1 VLRQHEA
8 PGMAGVLCMDA
19 WTIGLFAAAA
29 FVAVSGLVRL
39 MLIRRDRLLGEL
51 SVEIREAQR
60 KKQLAE
66 ADQKKSQKKKAA

>member
-1 VLRQHEA
+1 
-8 PGMAGVLCMDA
+8 MDA
-19 WTIGLFAAAA
+19 WTIGLFAIAA

-51 SVEIREAQR
+51 SVEVREEQR

>member
-1 VLRQHEA
+1 
-8 PGMAGVLCMDA
+8 MDA
-19 WTIGLFAAAA
+19 WTIGLFAIAA